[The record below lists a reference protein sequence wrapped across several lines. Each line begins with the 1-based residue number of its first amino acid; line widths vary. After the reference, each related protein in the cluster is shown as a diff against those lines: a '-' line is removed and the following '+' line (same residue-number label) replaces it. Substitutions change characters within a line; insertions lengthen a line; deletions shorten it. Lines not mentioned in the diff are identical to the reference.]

1 MWGKGR
7 ILRWE
12 KEIHT
17 VWMCTSIR
25 WDIFILNY
33 TPGKRVLGMTEDR
46 FMEQANPVF
55 KTAIGTVML
64 LARGGD
70 PLAQDYMKA
79 MGLEGTVDFQPLVTG
94 EEMTESQGVTFKAL
108 NYVLSLEYRHKMM
121 NQLILDS
128 GMPSLLDLACG
139 YTTRGVEMG
148 RQGIRY
154 VGGDLPIVA
163 STMGRIAAPYCRGL
177 PGTVQYRAV
186 DVTNPA
192 AMGRAAELLPGKLCI
207 VTEGLLGYLQDDEM
221 KMLCGGIKRV
231 LRLHGGCWITMDPW
245 YSQLAA
251 AVAHALGEPVAK
263 IEAASLKGGAAVSN
277 TPNMPQ
283 LDRDP
288 AAVERILESCGLRW
302 SRISFYSDRVQLQN
316 TRFLEMARQTAF
328 REELRQLEAFRI
340 TDDASAASGLQYGER
355 TPGNA
360 ELYMADGI
368 LHIRLRGRLDSLSA
382 PALLQLYERTGPIE
396 GFHEVCLDGE
406 ELEYISSSGLRVLL
420 LIVRAS
426 RQQKMRLVHV
436 SAGVE
441 KLLST
446 TAFADMRRY
455 IR

>member
-163 STMGRIAAPYCRGL
+163 STMPQLSSLLASG
-177 PGTVQYRAV
+177 
-186 DVTNPA
+186 DVENTA
-192 AMGRAAELLPGKLCI
+192 RLERYLRYLLPGAPLVMLMTVLSKFLTQSGSPSLAARLLILANAVSVIGTYVLLKFCGFG
-207 VTEGLLGYLQDDEM
+207 VEGAALAINLGY
-221 KMLCGGIKRV
+221 V
-231 LRLHGGCWITMDPW
+231 T
-245 YSQLAA
+245 
-251 AVAHALGEPVAK
+251 AVAVF
-263 IEAASLKGGAAVSN
+263 ISLLLRG
-277 TPNMPQ
+277 Q
-283 LDRDP
+283 LSLSFVRTGWT
-288 AAVERILESCGLRW
+288 EFSRLRH
-302 SRISFYSDRVQLQN
+302 
-316 TRFLEMARQTAF
+316 
-328 REELRQLEAFRI
+328 
-340 TDDASAASGLQYGER
+340 
-355 TPGNA
+355 A
-360 ELYMADGI
+360 EL
-368 LHIRLRGRLDSLSA
+368 GRD
-382 PALLQLYERTGPIE
+382 
-396 GFHEVCLDGE
+396 
-406 ELEYISSSGLRVLL
+406 
-420 LIVRAS
+420 
-426 RQQKMRLVHV
+426 RQ
-436 SAGVE
+436 
-441 KLLST
+441 
-446 TAFADMRRY
+446 
-455 IR
+455 